1 MEFIPDF
8 TPISPKKRNARKV
21 SSVNLSETYKN
32 VTKIEHIPSVS
43 VTSGIWYSSIDM
55 DNVNNKDKIRSL
67 LGQINISDSMS
78 IINFG
83 SDVEKGSRT
92 IVDDMLKLNLSIDGK
107 LSEYLKN
114 ISDKIKSTYQKRGF
128 FDTLFGFD
136 DRPSLK
142 DVLNYVDQQEKKIE
156 SHIPVVDSYIK
167 KLENLYEISKSK
179 VALVDD
185 YCVVLNMA
193 ATFYEQNRGSL
204 DDISSSNVPLLS
216 KRYSSFVEL
225 KSTLGTDPL
234 VIHTSRLM
242 YLNVIAQYKTSLNSL
257 IHEWKNQINLELAK
271 KNNNF
276 KESGKKIVQQIE
288 SME

>member
-8 TPISPKKRNARKV
+8 TPIYPKKRKNNSV
-21 SSVNLSETYKN
+21 SVLSDTNKSVIK
-32 VTKIEHIPSVS
+32 KDHKPSVS
-43 VTSGIWYSSIDM
+43 VTTGIWYSNIDL
-55 DNVNNKDKIRSL
+55 DEFEDKNRIRSL
-67 LGQINISDSMS
+67 LGKINISDSMS

-83 SDVEKGSRT
+83 EEVEKGSRT
-92 IVDDMLKLNLSIDGK
+92 IVDEMLKLNLSVDGK

-128 FDTLFGFD
+128 FDALFGFD

-142 DVLNYVDQQEKKIE
+142 DVLTYVSQQENKINN
-156 SHIPVVDSYIK
+156 HIPIIDSYLK
-167 KLENLYEISKSK
+167 KLENLYEQSKSK

-185 YCVVLNMA
+185 YCVVLHMA
-193 ATFYEQNRGSL
+193 ATFYEQNRGAL

-216 KRYSSFVEL
+216 KRYTSFVEL
-225 KSTLGTDPL
+225 KTTLGTDPL

-276 KESGKKIVQQIE
+276 KESGQKIVQQIE